1 MSQRHGRSSQQVR
14 TDTQGIGSSSSSSSG
29 GGGSGAQIQIQ
40 SRLQGIRSD
49 LSSASELLEQ
59 AIRSCTVTALD
70 LTETDAAD
78 KVDELDLTLRQL
90 LDTQHMVKL
99 EQELVGQT
107 AHAADLES
115 AAPRYTRAWEKERS
129 AYSEKSNA
137 EKYATSALYREF
149 KQQIWD
155 LKHDGEP
162 MPRLFHAGGGGEEES
177 DEDLVISGA
186 KLTYK
191 CPVSQSWLI
200 DPMTSKLCGHSFSK
214 DAILAYV
221 RSQRGG
227 SAKCPV
233 GGCASIISPRDLFS
247 DAVLER
253 KVAHHLRQL
262 EQEEASVAYTMVQ

>member
-1 MSQRHGRSSQQVR
+1 MSQRHGRSRQQAR
-14 TDTQGIGSSSSSSSG
+14 AETQDIGGSG
-29 GGGSGAQIQIQ
+29 SGGSGAQIQIQ

-49 LSSASELLEQ
+49 LSSVSELLDQ

-78 KVDELDLTLRQL
+78 KVSELDLTLRRL

-99 EQELVGQT
+99 EQELVGQA

-129 AYSEKSNA
+129 AYSEKPNA

-149 KQQIWD
+149 KQQVWD

-162 MPRLFHAGGGGEEES
+162 MPRLFHAGGGGEEGES

-221 RSQRGG
+221 RSQRSG

-262 EQEEASVAYTMVQ
+262 EQEEASAAYTMVQ

>member
-1 MSQRHGRSSQQVR
+1 MSQRHGRSSQQAT
-14 TDTQGIGSSSSSSSG
+14 TDTQGIGGGGSSS
-29 GGGSGAQIQIQ
+29 GGSGAQIQIQ

-49 LSSASELLEQ
+49 LSSVSELLDQ

-78 KVDELDLTLRQL
+78 KVNELDLTLRQL
-90 LDTQHMVKL
+90 LDTQHMVRL

-115 AAPRYTRAWEKERS
+115 AAPRYTRAWEKEQS

-137 EKYATSALYREF
+137 EKYAASALYREF
-149 KQQIWD
+149 RQQVWD

-162 MPRLFHAGGGGEEES
+162 MPRLFHAGGGGEEEEES

-227 SAKCPV
+227 NAKCPV
-233 GGCASIISPRDLFS
+233 GGCASIIGPRDLFS